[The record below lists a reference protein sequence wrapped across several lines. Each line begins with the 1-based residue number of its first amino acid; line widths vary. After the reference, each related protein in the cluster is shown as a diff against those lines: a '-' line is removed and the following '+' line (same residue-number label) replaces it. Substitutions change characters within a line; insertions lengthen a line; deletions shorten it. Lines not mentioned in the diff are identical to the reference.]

1 MNTVWRSPC
10 PDFLPFEIVERV
22 FMRNSNP
29 SKIGLLFLLAAGF
42 ASLVLCGQETSKK
55 NEDVQQSPEPAQ
67 LTDDEALAFFEAEVL
82 PVLKQH
88 CFDCHGGG
96 DKVNAGFVLTN
107 REDLV
112 AGGDSGP
119 AIDLE
124 SPLDSLLLSAINYES
139 YEMPPTGKLPQ
150 ADIDNLTKWIELGAP
165 WKGEGL
171 KPKSVGTKHAV
182 PTVNEQTKQWWSY
195 QKPQRPEPPSI
206 EDGWIANPIDQ
217 FVLARLRKAELRPN
231 EQAAKQTLVRRVY
244 YDLIGLPPTLQQVK
258 DFVSDPDPHAYR
270 NLVDDLLESP
280 HYGEKW
286 ARHWLDLVRYAE
298 SNSYERDGTKP
309 FVWRYRDYVIR
320 SFNSNKPYDQFL
332 LEQLAGDELPGR
344 EPEHLIATG
353 YYRLGK
359 WDDEPVDHEQAF
371 YDDMDDVIATTSQAL
386 LGMTINCAR

>member
-1 MNTVWRSPC
+1 MARRVIRSARRVKMNTVWRSPC

-124 SPLDSLLLSAINYES
+124 SPGQHRTISPYTPMSAQDQYPKRGPAKTS
-139 YEMPPTGKLPQ
+139 C
-150 ADIDNLTKWIELGAP
+150 LTAPSGSIYPRSTAAYGA
-165 WKGEGL
+165 
-171 KPKSVGTKHAV
+171 
-182 PTVNEQTKQWWSY
+182 
-195 QKPQRPEPPSI
+195 
-206 EDGWIANPIDQ
+206 
-217 FVLARLRKAELRPN
+217 
-231 EQAAKQTLVRRVY
+231 
-244 YDLIGLPPTLQQVK
+244 
-258 DFVSDPDPHAYR
+258 
-270 NLVDDLLESP
+270 
-280 HYGEKW
+280 
-286 ARHWLDLVRYAE
+286 
-298 SNSYERDGTKP
+298 
-309 FVWRYRDYVIR
+309 
-320 SFNSNKPYDQFL
+320 
-332 LEQLAGDELPGR
+332 
-344 EPEHLIATG
+344 
-353 YYRLGK
+353 
-359 WDDEPVDHEQAF
+359 
-371 YDDMDDVIATTSQAL
+371 
-386 LGMTINCAR
+386 